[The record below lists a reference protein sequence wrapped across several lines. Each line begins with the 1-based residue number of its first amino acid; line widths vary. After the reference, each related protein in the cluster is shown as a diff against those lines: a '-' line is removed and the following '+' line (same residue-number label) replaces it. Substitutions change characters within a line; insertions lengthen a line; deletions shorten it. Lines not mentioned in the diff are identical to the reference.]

1 MIRRNIEQKLRKALA
16 DRPVVLLNGA
26 RQTGKSTLA
35 QWLSQEGHP
44 SRYITLDDATMLASA
59 RNDPTGFLSGMEG
72 PVILDEVQLVPGL
85 FRAIKL
91 EVDRNRAPGRFLL
104 TGSANVLLLPQLSE
118 SLAGRME
125 IHTLWPFS
133 MGELHNCR
141 EHFID
146 MLFSKGNVP
155 QVRRSCSR
163 RELFA
168 MVQTGGFP
176 EVTGNREAHR
186 RAAWQGSYI
195 TTILQRDVRELSN
208 IEYLAAMPRL
218 LSLLALRSM
227 MVMNY
232 SEISRTLG
240 LAQNT
245 LKRYLTLLETAFL
258 IQTLPP
264 WSANLGKRLVKAS
277 KMVLTD
283 TGLAS
288 YLIGVAKEELEP
300 EHPMTGPLLEN
311 FVAMELYKQ
320 TTWCDASVRLYH
332 FRVQSGQEVDIIME
346 DAAGRVAGIEVK
358 SSAAVTPN
366 DFRHLRYLE
375 ETLGDRFVRGVVL
388 YTGEE
393 TVPFEPKLTALP
405 ITALWDV
412 K

>member
-1 MIRRNIEQKLRKALA
+1 
-16 DRPVVLLNGA
+16 
-26 RQTGKSTLA
+26 
-35 QWLSQEGHP
+35 
-44 SRYITLDDATMLASA
+44 MLASA
-59 RNDPTGFLSGMEG
+59 RNDPSGFLSGLEG
-72 PVILDEVQLVPGL
+72 PVILDEVQLAPGL

-91 EVDRNRAPGRFLL
+91 EVDRNRTPGRFLL

-133 MGELHNCR
+133 MGELHNRR
-141 EHFID
+141 EHFIET
-146 MLFSKGNVP
+146 LFSKDTLP
-155 QVRRSCSR
+155 QVRRTCSR

-168 MVQTGGFP
+168 KVQTGGFP
-176 EVTGNREAHR
+176 EVTGNRDAQR
-186 RAAWQGSYI
+186 RAAWLGSYI

-208 IEYLAAMPRL
+208 IEHLTAMPRL

-227 MVMNY
+227 TAVNY

-264 WSANLGKRLVKAS
+264 WSENLGKRLVKAS
-277 KMVLTD
+277 KIVLTD

-288 YLIGVAKEELEP
+288 YLIGASQEDLAP

-311 FVAMELYKQ
+311 FVAMELFKQ
-320 TTWCDASVRLYH
+320 ATWSKTMVRLYH
-332 FRVQSGQEVDIIME
+332 FRTQNGQEVDILME
-346 DAAGRVAGIEVK
+346 DAAGHVAGVEVK
-358 SSAAVTPN
+358 SAAAVSPN
-366 DFRHLRYLE
+366 DFRHLRYLAE
-375 ETLGDRFVRGVVL
+375 ILGDRFVRGVVL

-393 TVPFEPKLTALP
+393 AVPFAPKFCALP
-405 ITALWDV
+405 VTALWDMA
-412 K
+412 